1 MDVYERGTSIVCEK
15 EMVLETDRLRE
26 RERESNSELVWMFIK
41 ERQRL

>member
-1 MDVYERGTSIVCEK
+1 MDVYERGTSIVCER
-15 EMVLETDRLRE
+15 EMVLETERM